1 MTMTERAMGYGMLL
15 VLQTSEQ
22 ERQRQ
27 RAFGQTFCEPVI
39 ELQVRRWLKFQQL
52 LRTTHVQHLILFVA
66 LA

>member
-1 MTMTERAMGYGMLL
+1 MTERAIGYGML
-15 VLQTSEQ
+15 LQTSEQ

-39 ELQVRRWLKFQQL
+39 ELQVRHWLKLQQL